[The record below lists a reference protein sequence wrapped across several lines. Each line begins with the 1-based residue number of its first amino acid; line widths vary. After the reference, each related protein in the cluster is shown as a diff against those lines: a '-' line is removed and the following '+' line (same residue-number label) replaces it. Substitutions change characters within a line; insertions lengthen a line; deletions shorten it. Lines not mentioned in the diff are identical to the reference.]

1 MITAVDT
8 NVLIDVL
15 TADSEFGLASRDALR
30 ECAQTGALIACEVV
44 WAETAAR
51 FGSTDAAS
59 AALQQLRVRYVPIDA
74 SGANLAGAIWWAY
87 RKAGGTRNRI
97 VSDFLVGAHA
107 STHADRLLTRDRRFY
122 RGPFRE
128 LKIVDPTA

>member
-30 ECAQTGALIACEVV
+30 EVV